1 MLTTIFFA
9 FLSGIITVASPC
21 VLPVLPFLLSGS
33 IGGKARP
40 YGIIAGFVVSF
51 TLATLFIGVVVQALG
66 IAPDMLRTVSVG
78 MLLVFGLLLAV
89 PFLHQFYERLSSRA
103 VAGIQGSIQGSTQS
117 SGVKTENNGFIGGL
131 SVGLTLG
138 LLWTPCVGPIMA
150 SVITLAL
157 SGAVTAQAIATTVA
171 FSLGTAL
178 PMLAVM
184 LGGRKLLGRIP
195 ALMQNL
201 GRVQQG
207 FGVVLVVFA
216 IGIGFGY
223 DRAFQSWFLDTFPG
237 YSDALTKLEQQV
249 K

>member
-1 MLTTIFFA
+1 MLTTILFA

-40 YGIIAGFVVSF
+40 YGIVAGFVVSF
-51 TLATLFIGVVVQALG
+51 TLVTLFIGAVVQALG
-66 IAPDMLRTVSVG
+66 IAPDVLRTVSVA

-103 VAGIQGSIQGSTQS
+103 VAGIQGSVQGNGINSQ
-117 SGVKTENNGFIGGL
+117 NNGFVGGVL
-131 SVGLTLG
+131 VGLTLG

-184 LGGRKLLGRIP
+184 LGGRKLLNRVP
-195 ALMQNL
+195 LLMQNL

-237 YSDALTKLEQQV
+237 YSEVLTKFEPQV

>member
-9 FLSGIITVASPC
+9 FLSGMITVASPC

-33 IGGKARP
+33 IGGRARP

-51 TLATLFIGVVVQALG
+51 TLVTLFLGAVVQFLGVSPDALR
-66 IAPDMLRTVSVG
+66 MVSVV
-78 MLLVFGLLLAV
+78 MLVTFGLLLAV
-89 PFLHQFYERLSSRA
+89 PFLHQFYERFSGAAL
-103 VAGIQGSIQGSTQS
+103 AGVQSNIQS
-117 SGVKTENNGFIGGL
+117 SAASTTNQGFVGGL
-131 SVGLTLG
+131 MVGLTLG

-157 SGAVTAQAIATTVA
+157 SGSVTAQAVATTLA

-207 FGVVLVVFA
+207 FGVVLVIFA
-216 IGIGFGY
+216 VGIGFGY

-237 YSDALTKLEQQV
+237 YSDALTKFEPQV